1 MPSLETPASEAGD
14 VFPIESS
21 VPTMPLLTGLET
33 FDDGGMMSD
42 ALRESNARFSVLCD
56 AMPQMV

>member
-1 MPSLETPASEAGD
+1 
-14 VFPIESS
+14 
-21 VPTMPLLTGLET
+21 MPLLTGLET

-42 ALRESNARFSVLCD
+42 ALRESNARFAVLCD